1 MVKKNMKKVSL
12 KLRAS
17 CRNKTRNNSGF
28 TLLELLVVVL
38 LIGVLAA
45 IAAPGWLAFT
55 NRQRLNKANDIILG
69 ALQEAQREAKRTKL
83 NYSVSFAT
91 NSNIPQVAV
100 YTGSTP
106 SNWRNLSGD
115 LQIRQIL
122 LGTNLTSQ
130 NTAGTSVT
138 YNSTTPATITFDQM
152 GTLPNANFGNPPGL
166 KIVVA
171 IPQSGSTTQPS
182 AVKRCVI
189 VSTLLGAMVTAKD
202 NQCN

>member
-1 MVKKNMKKVSL
+1 MKKVSL
-12 KLRAS
+12 NLLRAS
-17 CRNKTRNNSGF
+17 CTNKTRNNTGF

-55 NRQRLNKANDIILG
+55 NRQRLNKANDVILG

-106 SNWRNLSGD
+106 SNWRNLGGD
-115 LQIRQIL
+115 LQIKSSQIL

-130 NTAGTSVT
+130 ENTAGTSVI

-189 VSTLLGAMVTAKD
+189 VTTLLGAMVTAKD